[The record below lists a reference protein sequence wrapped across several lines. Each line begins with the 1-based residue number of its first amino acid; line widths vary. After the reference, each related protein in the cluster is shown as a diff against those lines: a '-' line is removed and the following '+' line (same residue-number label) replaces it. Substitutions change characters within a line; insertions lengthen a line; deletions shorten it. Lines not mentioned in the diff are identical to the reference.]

1 MSATPN
7 QVQISGQIQLAD
19 LDALKGAG
27 IGTVINNRPD
37 GEAPDQPSSQEVE
50 AKATELGMKYFYVP
64 VSPRGLTEDNLEK
77 MAEALEAH
85 ILSMGGSVDAG
96 ELYTRF
102 RGRLP
107 GVDALLKGRGL
118 AA

>member
-19 LDALKGAG
+19 LDALKAAG

-50 AKATELGMKYFYVP
+50 AKAEELGMKYFYVP
-64 VSPRGLTEDNLEK
+64 VSPRGLTEDNLC
-77 MAEALEAH
+77 L
-85 ILSMGGSVDAG
+85 
-96 ELYTRF
+96 LYTSPSPR
-102 RGRLP
+102 
-107 GVDALLKGRGL
+107 DATLSRMPSS
-118 AA
+118 A

>member
-19 LDALKGAG
+19 LDALKAAG

-50 AKATELGMKYFYVP
+50 AKAAELGMKYFYVP

-77 MAEALEAH
+77 MAVALEA
-85 ILSMGGSVDAG
+85 SEG
-96 ELYTRF
+96 EVFAYCRTGNRT
-102 RGRLP
+102 
-107 GVDALLKGRGL
+107 GVLLTAVSQSGN
-118 AA
+118 